1 MANCKL
7 ITFEARKDGGA
18 ICFQNATPEAVA
30 ADIAT
35 FFDQQG
41 YRLEA
46 GTPGNGTYGIGS
58 DLMRILFGAFAR
70 RYKFN
75 ILVQPSGP
83 HIWLN
88 LTKGMSGAMGGVI
101 GYSAMNK
108 ETNRLFEAMK
118 AYFA

>member
-18 ICFQNATPEAVA
+18 ICFPSVPPESLS
-30 ADIAT
+30 ADIAA
-35 FFDQQG
+35 FFHQQG
-41 YRLEA
+41 YKLEA
-46 GTPGNGTYGIGS
+46 GTPTGGVYGIGS

-75 ILVQPSGP
+75 VAVQQSGE
-83 HIWLN
+83 HVWLN
-88 LTKGMSGAMGGVI
+88 LSKGMSGAMGGVI
-101 GYSAMNK
+101 GYSAMTK

-118 AYFA
+118 VFFG

>member
-18 ICFQNATPEAVA
+18 ICFPNVSADALGADVA
-30 ADIAT
+30 A
-35 FFDQQG
+35 FFHQQG
-41 YRLEA
+41 YRLE
-46 GTPGNGTYGIGS
+46 GGSPTNGIYGIGS

-75 ILVQPSGP
+75 VAVQQSGENV
-83 HIWLN
+83 WLN
-88 LTKGMSGAMGGVI
+88 MSKGMSGAMGGVI
-101 GYSAMNK
+101 GYSAMTK

-118 AYFA
+118 VFFA